1 MDISV
6 PGLNGLKQSIVN
18 KDVLLFGLDQKV
30 TLIANVTEEAT
41 DVELVLSFDLLQ
53 HGIQHDVS
61 TSTTHTG
68 ATVDDYWTS
77 SDRIGC
83 G

>member
-6 PGLNGLKQSIVN
+6 PGLNGFEQSIVN

-30 TLIANVTEEAT
+30 ALIANVAEEAT
-41 DVELVLSFDLLQ
+41 DVELILSFDLLQ
-53 HGIQHDVS
+53 HGIQYDVS
-61 TSTTHTG
+61 TSTAHTR

-83 G
+83 R